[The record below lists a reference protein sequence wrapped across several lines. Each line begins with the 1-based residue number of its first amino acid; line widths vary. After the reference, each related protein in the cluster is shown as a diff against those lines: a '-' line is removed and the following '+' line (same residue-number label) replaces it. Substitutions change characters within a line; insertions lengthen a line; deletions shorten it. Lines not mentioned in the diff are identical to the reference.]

1 MEAARQVSLIRL
13 PRSQSLLLAL
23 VAVAVA
29 AVTLLHYLTGAHLLE
44 YHTVYRSLYYL
55 PIAGAAVA
63 FGLRGGL
70 AVGLV
75 VIILF
80 LPHMLGF
87 GEMMP
92 GGVLDNLLEL
102 PVFLLVGG
110 LVGALADRERAQ
122 RQRVEDLRSYIDAV
136 LQSLPL
142 GVATTGASTSPVA
155 QNAAARTFLATMPS
169 TSDLAALRPG
179 YHTLEQGSRP
189 LGLYVA
195 PFRDGDP
202 AERVYVLEDQTERRA
217 LEAQLRRNDRLASVG
232 QLAAGVAHEVRNPL
246 AIVRATAQLLAAQ
259 ASADAS
265 LQRYTQVLT
274 SEADRIERLI
284 SDLLEYARP
293 RPPRPTPLDLDH
305 FLETSAQQVR
315 PYAAQHGVTVV
326 VAGRAGTLFHAD
338 EAQLGQA
345 LLNLLLNAIQA
356 SDSGSVVQLVGEQS
370 ADVTTIAV
378 MDHGRGMPPADLE
391 RACDPFFT
399 TRPDGTGLGLAL
411 VAAVVQEH
419 GGNLELT
426 SVVGQG
432 TRVTITLPQPTENNV
447 PPCDDS
453 AGVW

>member
-29 AVTLLHYLTGAHLLE
+29 AVTLLHYLTGAHWLE

-80 LPHMLGF
+80 LPHVLGF

-122 RQRVEDLRSYIDAV
+122 RQRVEELRSYIDAV
-136 LQSLPL
+136 LQSLPV
-142 GVATTGASTSPVA
+142 GVATAGASTSPVA
-155 QNAAARTFLATMPS
+155 QNAAARTFLTTMSS
-169 TSDLAALRPG
+169 TSDLAVLRPG

-189 LGLYVA
+189 LGVYVA

-202 AERVYVLEDQTERRA
+202 ADRVYVLEDQTERRA

-259 ASADAS
+259 AGADAS
-265 LQRYTQVLT
+265 FQRYTQVLT

-284 SDLLEYARP
+284 SDLLKYARP
-293 RPPRPTPLDLDH
+293 RPPMPTFLDLGH

-315 PYAAQHGVTVV
+315 PYAAQHGVTIVV
-326 VAGRAGTLFHAD
+326 TSRAGTLFHAD

-356 SDSGSVVQLVGEQS
+356 SNSGSVVQLLGEQS
-370 ADVTTIAV
+370 ADATTIAV
-378 MDHGRGMPPADLE
+378 IDQGRGMPPADLE

-399 TRPDGTGLGLAL
+399 TRPDGTGLGLPL

-419 GGNLELT
+419 GGKLELT

-432 TRVTITLPQPTENNV
+432 TRVTVTLPQPTEN
-447 PPCDDS
+447 
-453 AGVW
+453 